1 MQSAICSLQSVVC
14 RLQSAVCSLQ
24 SAVCSLQMSDTVF
37 ISNPSTVDHI
47 ALKRHELKL
56 TVCAFV
62 FCIYAVRI
70 YRAMK
75 ARGIISL
82 RYRHKETL

>member
-1 MQSAICSLQSVVC
+1 M
-14 RLQSAVCSLQ
+14 
-24 SAVCSLQMSDTVF
+24 F
-37 ISNPSTVDHI
+37 ISNPSKLIVDRI

-62 FCIYAVRI
+62 FCINAVRI

-75 ARGIISL
+75 VRGIICL